1 MEQTLFNSSIQK
13 WIFFTFINTAIFLHF
28 RISVYEVHCL
38 CHNYWPSKI
47 TWGKLLSI
55 VGDYD
60 QFTFFIYFKQYLQ
73 QLGLRGSLQRRG
85 KRLSWWNIP
94 HMISCLPIW
103 TCLIIL
109 PKNKNIFQSWF
120 IDGDNVLSHTSLP
133 KHRQNATC
141 FHLSC
146 WWSRLL
152 LDNYM
157 LILGWAQSPY
167 YWDY

>member
-1 MEQTLFNSSIQK
+1 MG
-13 WIFFTFINTAIFLHF
+13 
-28 RISVYEVHCL
+28 
-38 CHNYWPSKI
+38 KI
-47 TWGKLLSI
+47 LSI

-73 QLGLRGSLQRRG
+73 QLGLRGSLQRWG

-120 IDGDNVLSHTSLP
+120 IDGDNVLSHLSL
-133 KHRQNATC
+133 HRHQQNANY
-141 FHLSC
+141 FHLS
-146 WWSRLL
+146 WWWRRLL
-152 LDNYM
+152 LDIYI
-157 LILGWAQSPY
+157 LILGLAKSPY
-167 YWDY
+167 NWGYNFFCLYQYLFEIIIVHIFFTVCVLLFHSSSHGWGN

>member
-28 RISVYEVHCL
+28 RISGYEVHCL

-103 TCLIIL
+103 TCLIIP
-109 PKNKNIFQSWF
+109 PKKKISSSPGLLMEIMCCPISASTGIGKMLLAF
-120 IDGDNVLSHTSLP
+120 I
-133 KHRQNATC
+133 
-141 FHLSC
+141 
-146 WWSRLL
+146 
-152 LDNYM
+152 
-157 LILGWAQSPY
+157 
-167 YWDY
+167 